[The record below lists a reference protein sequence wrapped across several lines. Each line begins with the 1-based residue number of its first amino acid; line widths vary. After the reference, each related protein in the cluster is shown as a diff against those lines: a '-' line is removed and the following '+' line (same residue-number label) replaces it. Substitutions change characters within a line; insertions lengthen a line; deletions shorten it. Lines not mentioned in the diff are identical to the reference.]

1 MSSTNMP
8 FGFRPA
14 YSPSGIIRP
23 SEFPD
28 AIASGFASNILVG
41 QPVKLVA
48 GFFQPIT
55 ATTDQIYG
63 VFAGCEGFA
72 TLGATTKF
80 SGWSAGQTYVGAGS
94 TSGLRVWV
102 HTDPTLVYEVQA
114 TGPAAQT
121 ILGSQVVTTNIT
133 AGNVTSNP
141 GLSGATVAPTSVG
154 VGVQGQWMVTDVNQG
169 PDNAWGDNFTIL
181 QVTNA
186 YPQGRPFVTSIG

>member
-28 AIASGFASNILVG
+28 AIAQSFATQIFIG

-55 ATTDQIYG
+55 ASTDQVYG
-63 VFAGCEGFA
+63 VFAGVEWFA
-72 TLGATTKF
+72 TLNSTVK
-80 SGWSAGQTYVGAGS
+80 SGSTGWAAGGTYVAGS
-94 TSGLRVWV
+94 MRVWI
-102 HTDPTLVYEVQA
+102 HTDPTLIYEVQA

-121 ILGSQVVTTNIT
+121 ILGSQVITTNIT
-133 AGNVTSNP
+133 AGNVNIGS
-141 GLSGATVAPTSVG
+141 SGATVAPTSVG
-154 VGVQGQWMVTDVNQG
+154 IGVQGQWMVTDVNQG
-169 PDNAWGDNFTIL
+169 PDNGWGDNFTIL
-181 QVTNA
+181 QVRNA
-186 YPQGRPFVTSIG
+186 YPQGQPFVTSIG